1 MDPVPDPVRTISRNT
16 LKLAAIFFMLLNHIA
31 WIFLPEGTFV
41 CDLLT
46 GIGYFTAPVMC
57 YLLAEG
63 IFLTQSVRRYL
74 LRLFLFALLSQV
86 PYDLAFT
93 KDTVIT
99 FTGLNMIYTL
109 WISLLLLMVHT
120 RPLPEPVKWI
130 LSVLLVL
137 ATVLAD
143 WGILAPVFTLMFYFA
158 GNTQKAKR
166 EVWAL
171 VVLITGITFA
181 KWTAAIGPLL
191 AAVCVVCFYKS
202 PLDLSAGSPEDAEAG
217 QAEREGHAE
226 KAGQK
231 EKGNKKERVSALSQ
245 WFFYLFYPLHL
256 LILGLIRIYLKL

>member
-31 WIFLPEGTFV
+31 WIFLPEDTFV

-217 QAEREGHAE
+217 QAEREGQAE

>member
-1 MDPVPDPVRTISRNT
+1 
-16 LKLAAIFFMLLNHIA
+16 MLLNHIA
-31 WIFLPEGTFV
+31 WIFLPEDTFV

-120 RPLPEPVKWI
+120 RPLTEPVKWI

-191 AAVCVVCFYKS
+191 ASVCVVRFYKS
-202 PLDLSAGSPEDAEAG
+202 PLDVSPGSPEDEETG
-217 QAEREGHAE
+217 QAEKEVTEE
-226 KAGQK
+226 KA
-231 EKGNKKERVSALSQ
+231 NKKERVSALSR

>member
-31 WIFLPEGTFV
+31 WIFLPEDTFV

-93 KDTVIT
+93 KCTVIT
-99 FTGLNMIYTL
+99 FTDLNMIYTL
-109 WISLLLLMVHT
+109 WVSLMLLTVHT
-120 RPLPEPVKWI
+120 RPFPEPVKWF

-137 ATVLAD
+137 ATVRAD

-158 GNTQKAKR
+158 GNTQKARR

-171 VVLITGITFA
+171 TVIIIGVTFSS
-181 KWTAAIGPLL
+181 WTAVIGPIL
-191 AAVCVVCFYKS
+191 AAVCVVRFYRS
-202 PLDLSAGSPEDAEAG
+202 PLEQASGSPEDAAKDQEEAG
-217 QAEREGHAE
+217 QEN
-226 KAGQK
+226 AGK
-231 EKGNKKERVSALSQ
+231 KSVYKKERFSALSQ

-256 LILGLIRIYLKL
+256 LILGLIRIHLTL